1 MPCFIGYFVFKFVN
15 FYFKNFVESLRGV
28 GLTLPEVSDRLGVS
42 RISSY
47 HNTLEKEDALAAY
60 EQDIADSI
68 KQQIMYLL
76 NLSSTFA

>member
-1 MPCFIGYFVFKFVN
+1 MPRFIGYFVFKFVN

-47 HNTLEKEDALAAY
+47 HRLAAN